1 MLAWEEWCRFGLRR
15 PFSRRLVPTTG
26 AIIEPQARRNFVH
39 GLGDVRP
46 DNALAASLVFL
57 GHVFGGE
64 HREARDLLSGMSRS
78 DLAEHYASL
87 FARTDLRKFLL
98 ACFRDHY
105 HAHGM
110 LSPEMAALLE
120 AFLRTF
126 DYKAT
131 TLVPLAVSQ
140 PGFFSKLL
148 EGTGT
153 AAEAIPLMAFDKVT
167 TLPRTF
173 RITLLCKKYYYDDR
187 SRLHDLGP
195 RLSSAFEQSGINCRV
210 VDPRYEEHD
219 FAPADLVLVDA
230 RDLHGQVFKKDRRK
244 KESFVERL
252 RASTPRL
259 ALFDFDP
266 WATSFADELT
276 AAGQSYDFVWTL
288 APGLVRNGKIN
299 DVPACVV
306 PFPVGFPE
314 LFAEARARP
323 LSSAAAPIRF
333 CGGVEEYNS
342 SRLLWLLSR
351 HRFRAPFHYEV
362 TSHADDRQSVTESL
376 RSYLARL
383 TAATACLNF
392 TRRANGQSMVVGRS
406 FDALCAGRVLVE
418 EISDDIRHYLA
429 PDDHFLTFRT
439 VAELEDICARLSW
452 GGRAGEIARR
462 GNEYFNA
469 HYSDE
474 AISRHLL
481 TFV

>member
-26 AIIEPQARRNFVH
+26 AIIEPQARRDFVH
-39 GLGDVRP
+39 GLGDVGP
-46 DNALAASLVFL
+46 DNALASSLVFL
-57 GHVFGGE
+57 GRVFGGQN
-64 HREARDLLSGMSRS
+64 REARDLLSGMSRP
-78 DLAEHYASL
+78 DLAERYASL
-87 FARTDLRKFLL
+87 FTRTDLRKFLL

-110 LSPEMAALLE
+110 LSPEAAGLLE

-126 DYKAT
+126 DHKAT
-131 TLVPLAVSQ
+131 TLVP
-140 PGFFSKLL
+140 L

-153 AAEAIPLMAFDKVT
+153 AAEAVPLMAFDKVT

-173 RITLLCKKYYYDDR
+173 RITLVCKKYYYDDL

-195 RLSSAFEQSGINCRV
+195 RLASAFDQSGIECRV

-219 FAPADLVLVDA
+219 FAPADLVLVDD
-230 RDLHGQVFKKDRRK
+230 RYLHGQVFKKDRRK

-252 RASTPRL
+252 RAGTSRL
-259 ALFDFDP
+259 ALFEFDP
-266 WATSFADELT
+266 WATSFTDELT
-276 AAGQSYDFVWTL
+276 AAGQPYDFVWTL

-299 DVPACVV
+299 NVPACVV

-314 LFAEARARP
+314 LFAEARTRIP
-323 LSSAAAPIRF
+323 SSSAAPIRF

-351 HRFRAPFHYEV
+351 HRFRAPFDYEV

-383 TAATACLNF
+383 TATTACLNF

-418 EISDDIRHYLA
+418 EISDDIQHYLA
-429 PDDHFLTFRT
+429 RDDHFLTFRT
-439 VAELEDICARLSW
+439 VAELEDVCARLSG
-452 GGRAGEIARR
+452 GGRAGEVARR

-469 HYSDE
+469 HYSDT
-474 AISRHLL
+474 AVVRHLL